1 MKVKFNTSC
10 VTLYGKYVKGRTYEL
25 SADQAKQ
32 FVKEGLA
39 VSVEKQASKQAEKPK
54 PKTTR
59 RRRTSKAKAK

>member
-1 MKVKFNTSC
+1 MKVEFNTSC

-25 SADQAKQ
+25 SADQATQ

-39 VSVEKQASKQAEKPK
+39 VSAEKQAEKPK